1 MKKFVTV
8 AVLSAS
14 LAVAGCG
21 KSDSSADA
29 GAEKAGGTSTAS
41 SSAPVKREAG
51 NWKTDI
57 KLVKF
62 DMPGVPDNMK
72 DQMAKQFA
80 AASGTEQCVT
90 QAQVDQ
96 ENAADALSKGFGEG
110 CTWAKKE
117 IGGSTIDVAGTCT
130 SNGQKVE
137 LAMNGTMAA
146 KKTDVLVTSK
156 GPAPAGGQMEM
167 QMQVT
172 STNVG
177 PCKA

>member
-8 AVLSAS
+8 AVIGVS
-14 LAVAGCG
+14 LALGGCG

-29 GAEKAGGTSTAS
+29 GAEKTSGVGAS
-41 SSAPVKREAG
+41 SSGPVKREAG
-51 NWKTDI
+51 NWKTDV

-62 DMPGVPDNMK
+62 DMPGVPANMK
-72 DQMAKQFA
+72 DQMEKQFA

-96 ENAADALSKGFGEG
+96 ENAADALSKGFGEA

-117 IGGSTIDVAGTCT
+117 IGGSKIDVAGTCT

-137 LAMNGTMAA
+137 LAMNGTMEP
-146 KKTDVLVTSK
+146 KKSDVLVTSK
-156 GPAPAGGQMEM
+156 GPAPTGGQMEM

-172 STNVG
+172 STNIG
-177 PCKA
+177 PCKS